1 MNNQETSMPHD
12 HDHDHDHERR
22 PVVVIEPAR
31 GRFKL
36 NLREMWTYRDLLFI
50 LAGRDVK
57 LRYKQTLLGVSWV
70 VLQPLVTAIIFTVV
84 FGGFARL
91 PSDGKPYILFVFTG
105 LLPWNLFSSSISR
118 AGGSLVGNS
127 GLISKIYFPR
137 ILIPLAS
144 VGAVLIDFMVA
155 FVFLIVLMLI
165 YRVTFTWHLLF
176 LPFFMLLALLSAMGV
191 SFWISAW
198 GVYYRDFIYALPFLI
213 QAWTYASPV
222 AYAMSIVPERWRW
235 LFGLN
240 PAVGFIEGF
249 RWAILGSG
257 GLTLD
262 IVLISAVSAVL
273 FFFTG
278 LFIFRRVE
286 RGFADVI

>member
-12 HDHDHDHERR
+12 HERR
-22 PVVVIEPAR
+22 PAVVIEPAR

-57 LRYKQTLLGVSWV
+57 LRYKQTFLGVTWV

-118 AGGSLVGNS
+118 AGSSLVGNS

-144 VGAVLIDFMVA
+144 VGAVLIDFVVA

-257 GLTLD
+257 GLTLN